1 MTFFVTSQPFRMTSQ
16 RRRFGPSILSSIS
29 PRPRRDSAV
38 RYRPTSCRSSLCWL
52 AMRTCT
58 AAAPRSWPSVWG
70 HAWSLPDEAAP
81 TLDGTI
87 VGTGSQWHGYQMFG
101 EHHAIVSRPSD
112 HTATIGLVAHEM
124 GHAFGFLPDLYDTD
138 GTSDG
143 IGRWGVMGFGA
154 AARLDLRRVGR
165 EWHGPCP
172 RRGGADR
179 SGFDP
184 RTRSSPSARATRWRW
199 CATRAPGHVSLIDGP
214 RACSSDGCRKCQNTA
229 AANGARSWTIWP
241 ANSWT
246 KSACSRA
253 SSSRATTGS

>member
-1 MTFFVTSQPFRMTSQ
+1 
-16 RRRFGPSILSSIS
+16 
-29 PRPRRDSAV
+29 
-38 RYRPTSCRSSLCWL
+38 
-52 AMRTCT
+52 
-58 AAAPRSWPSVWG
+58 
-70 HAWSLPDEAAP
+70 
-81 TLDGTI
+81 
-87 VGTGSQWHGYQMFG
+87 MFG

-165 EWHGPCP
+165 EWHGPCR

-199 CATRAPGHVSLIDGP
+199 CATRVPGHVSLIDGP
-214 RACSSDGCRKCQNTA
+214 RACSSDGCRKCQKHCRRQRCAKLDDLAGELVDQKRVLKAILIEGYNWLLKQIEDKGQCKEMRKFEVDAQGHPVGDVTV
-229 AANGARSWTIWP
+229 RRTL
-241 ANSWT
+241 
-246 KSACSRA
+246 
-253 SSSRATTGS
+253 